1 MFPGVP
7 VVGAAQL
14 CVGQHK
20 LPTTRMDAILKTVA
34 DLLAK
39 YIEPIFK
46 ALWQLVMRLL
56 IGIKKLVLP
65 VKDLRTGIKQSRMR
79 YYLVQFSFRNG
90 DKPVAYQEVD
100 SNGQLKRYVDREG
113 KRFLP
118 EEIHECSVIAEGK
131 FQFPEWYKMD
141 WKDIFNGNNNSGCW
155 AITER

>member
-1 MFPGVP
+1 
-7 VVGAAQL
+7 
-14 CVGQHK
+14 
-20 LPTTRMDAILKTVA
+20 MDAILKTVA

-118 EEIHECSVIAEGK
+118 EEIHECSVIADGK
-131 FQFPEWYKMD
+131 FQFPEWHKMD